1 MGFFSSKKNNINE
14 TIINNHE
21 LKELQRKA
29 QCYDQL
35 MSNQLVDKAQRISKA
50 AVEVNQAETARL
62 SKVQNNFTLTET
74 FVASAKNMG
83 EISQESVSLAE
94 QSVKHS
100 DESLQQLSLLS
111 TNISQAEHHIAEFT
125 TLLEGFNANNQTVTS
140 LVDNIK
146 GIADQTNL
154 LALNAAIEAARAGEN
169 GRGFAVVADE
179 VRTLASTANGSAEE
193 IQQEMNKIL
202 DISNNIMK
210 QQKTVVDSIS
220 ESKTISEAIASSL
233 ENVHSSSQQSAS
245 AASTVIERVNIQVN
259 DASQI
264 LDNTGD
270 ILKGLE
276 QTIESSASNQEQGA
290 ELVSSL
296 SPLN

>member
-14 TIINNHE
+14 TTINNHE
-21 LKELQRKA
+21 LAELQRKA
-29 QCYDQL
+29 ECFDQL
-35 MSNQLVDKAQRISKA
+35 MSNQLVDKAKKISKTA
-50 AVEVNQAETARL
+50 ADVNQAATRRL
-62 SKVQNNFTLTET
+62 SKIQHNFQLTES
-74 FVASAKNMG
+74 FVASAQSMS
-83 EISQESVSLAE
+83 EISQESVNLAE

-100 DESLQQLSLLS
+100 DESLEQLRLLS

-210 QQKTVVDSIS
+210 QQQTVVNSIS
-220 ESKTISEAIASSL
+220 ESKNISDAISGSL
-233 ENVHSSSQQSAS
+233 ENVHNSSQQSAS
-245 AASTVIERVNIQVN
+245 AANTVIDHVNTQVS

-264 LDNTGD
+264 LNNIGE
-270 ILKGLE
+270 ILKDTE
-276 QTIESSASNQEQGA
+276 QAVTGSANNEVLGN

-296 SPLN
+296 SVLS

>member
-1 MGFFSSKKNNINE
+1 
-14 TIINNHE
+14 
-21 LKELQRKA
+21 
-29 QCYDQL
+29 
-35 MSNQLVDKAQRISKA
+35 
-50 AVEVNQAETARL
+50 
-62 SKVQNNFTLTET
+62 
-74 FVASAKNMG
+74 MG
-83 EISQESVSLAE
+83 EISQESVNLAE

-100 DESLQQLSLLS
+100 DESLEQLQLLS
-111 TNISQAEHHIAEFT
+111 TNISQAEQHIAEFT

-210 QQKTVVDSIS
+210 QQQTVVNSIS
-220 ESKTISEAIASSL
+220 ESKSISDAISGSL
-233 ENVHSSSQQSAS
+233 ENVHKSSQQSAS
-245 AASTVIERVNIQVN
+245 AANTVIDHVNTQVS

-264 LDNTGD
+264 LNNIGE
-270 ILKGLE
+270 ILKDTE
-276 QTIESSASNQEQGA
+276 QAVTGSANNEVLGN

-296 SPLN
+296 SVLS